1 MKILCRKQKWL
12 AIICMA
18 ILCFAVLPGCGK
30 QEETGE
36 LIVFAAASMT
46 ETLTE
51 LGQRYEADHPGVK
64 VVFNFDSSGTLKTQ
78 IEEGAAC
85 DLFISAGQKLM
96 NQLDINASKE
106 NNPDGLDY
114 VLAESRMDLLENKV
128 VLCVPRDVESKVS
141 SFDDLAQKMQTED
154 LLMAMGNEDVP
165 VGQYTKKILEYYG
178 LQEEALAYAG
188 KITYGS
194 NVKEVTTQITRA
206 SVDCGIVYCTDAYS
220 AGLDPIDYA
229 TPDMCGRVIYPA
241 AVMKQ
246 SGKQE
251 LAKDFLQ
258 YLTTE
263 ESMKVFEKVGFT
275 GVDERKS

>member
-1 MKILCRKQKWL
+1 MKNLCRKQKWL

-18 ILCFAVLPGCGK
+18 TLCFAVLPGCGK

-51 LGQRYEADHPGVK
+51 LGQRYEVDHPGVK

-85 DLFISAGQKLM
+85 DLFISAGQKQM

-106 NNPDGLDY
+106 NNPDSLDY
-114 VLAESRMDLLENKV
+114 VLPESRMDLLENKV

-178 LQEEALAYAG
+178 LQEDALA
-188 KITYGS
+188 
-194 NVKEVTTQITRA
+194 
-206 SVDCGIVYCTDAYS
+206 
-220 AGLDPIDYA
+220 
-229 TPDMCGRVIYPA
+229 
-241 AVMKQ
+241 
-246 SGKQE
+246 
-251 LAKDFLQ
+251 
-258 YLTTE
+258 
-263 ESMKVFEKVGFT
+263 
-275 GVDERKS
+275 